1 MKKLV
6 VLVLCILIINGCKRN
21 DDTIVM
27 ILKPVCTLR
36 ILWNGKIGVD
46 IDI

>member
-6 VLVLCILIINGCKRN
+6 VLVLCILLIDGCKRN

-27 ILKPVCTLR
+27 ITEAGFAP
-36 ILWNGKIGVD
+36 
-46 IDI
+46 